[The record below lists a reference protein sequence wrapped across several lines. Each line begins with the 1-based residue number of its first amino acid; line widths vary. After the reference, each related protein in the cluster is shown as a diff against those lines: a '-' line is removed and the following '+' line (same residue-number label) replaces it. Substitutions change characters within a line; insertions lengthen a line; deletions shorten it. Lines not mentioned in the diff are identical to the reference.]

1 MPGAAATAILV
12 RPVAVRV
19 RAFGVVPRDRSRP
32 LLGPVDGG
40 AAAVV
45 RLQLAPVHDDPAGV
59 ARPRFGPMDDDED
72 VVARPRFGPMDD
84 DEDEDVVDR
93 PRVPAW
99 AQGIGAQ
106 TRRSASRVAW

>member
-72 VVARPRFGPMDD
+72 
-84 DEDEDVVDR
+84 EDVVDR